1 MNLAVMSPMNHATAK
16 SLPVTLVVDD
26 DQAFR
31 TRLVRALEDR
41 HFPVLHAQ
49 NAQQAIEQTRQHRP
63 QRAIVDMRMNG
74 ISGLQLIPQLL
85 AIDDEIDIVVLTGFG
100 SIASAKDAIRAG
112 AVDYLTKPA
121 TTDQIL
127 GAFEASSDGSSYA
140 PTTAPSLAQV
150 EWEHIQRILADCDG
164 NVSQAARVLGIHR
177 RSLQRKLAKHSPSE
191 A

>member
-1 MNLAVMSPMNHATAK
+1 MNLAMLNPMNQATTK
-16 SLPVTLVVDD
+16 TLPMTLVVDD
-26 DQAFR
+26 DHAFR
-31 TRLVRALEDR
+31 SRLVRALEDR
-41 HFPVLHAQ
+41 HFPVIHAE
-49 NAQQAIEQTRQHRP
+49 NATQALDQARRHRP
-63 QRAIVDMRMNG
+63 GRAIVDMRMNG
-74 ISGLQLIPQLL
+74 LSGLQLIPQLL
-85 AIDDEIDIVVLTGFG
+85 AIHDDMDIVVLTGFG

-121 TTDQIL
+121 TTEQIL
-127 GAFEASSDGSSYA
+127 CAFEGNADSSQHTPSS
-140 PTTAPSLAQV
+140 APSLAQV